1 MTPFVVLDAAAFDI
15 LGTVHDSG
23 LRALLRRSAQRGGT
37 VSCAA
42 VTLAEVCR
50 GSARTRQMEA
60 ALARSHGGQRIRVVA
75 TDERLA
81 KMVGAILHHTGL
93 GSDRIADA
101 HVVAV
106 CAPADAALVLTE
118 DPGDIAELA
127 SALPGCRIVTRRPDA
142 PL

>member
-1 MTPFVVLDAAAFDI
+1 VSPVVVLDAAAFDI
-15 LGTVHDSG
+15 LGTPRDTD
-23 LRALLRRSAQRGGT
+23 LRALLRRTAERGGR
-37 VSCAA
+37 VCCAA

-50 GSARTRQMEA
+50 GMARTRHAEA

-75 TDERLA
+75 TDERLG
-81 KMVGAILHHTGL
+81 KLVGAILHQAGL

-106 CAPADAALVLTE
+106 CAPSDAALVLTE

-127 SALPGCRIVTRRPDA
+127 AALPGSRIVTRRPDA
-142 PL
+142 RL

>member
-1 MTPFVVLDAAAFDI
+1 MTPFVVLDAAAFDV
-15 LGTVHDSG
+15 LGTPRDSG
-23 LRALLRRSAQRGGT
+23 LRALLRRTAERGGK

-50 GSARTRQMEA
+50 GLARTRQMEA

-75 TDERLA
+75 TDERLG
-81 KMVGAILHHTGL
+81 KLVGAILHQAGL

-127 SALPGCRIVTRRPDA
+127 AALPGCRIVTRRPDA

>member
-1 MTPFVVLDAAAFDI
+1 VSPFVVLDAAAFDV
-15 LGTVHDSG
+15 LGGPRDSG
-23 LRALLRRSAQRGGT
+23 LRALLRRTAERGGR

-50 GSARTRQMEA
+50 GSSRTRRIEA
-60 ALARSHGGQRIRVVA
+60 ALARSHGGQRIRLVA

-81 KMVGAILHHTGL
+81 KLVGAILHQAGC

-101 HVVAV
+101 HVVAA
-106 CAPADAALVLTE
+106 CAPAEAALVLTE

-127 SALPGCRIVTRRPDA
+127 AALPGCRIATRRPDA
-142 PL
+142 PM

>member
-1 MTPFVVLDAAAFDI
+1 MTPFVVLDAAAFDV
-15 LGTVHDSG
+15 LGTPRDSS
-23 LRALLRRSAQRGGT
+23 LRALLRRTVERGGK

-50 GSARTRQMEA
+50 GLARTRQMEA

-75 TDERLA
+75 TDERLG
-81 KMVGAILHHTGL
+81 KLVGAILHHAGL

-101 HVVAV
+101 HVVAI
-106 CAPADAALVLTE
+106 CAPSDAALVLTE

-127 SALPGCRIVTRRPDA
+127 VAIPGCRIVTRRPDA

>member
-75 TDERLA
+75 TDESLA

>member
-1 MTPFVVLDAAAFDI
+1 VTPFVVLDAAAFDV
-15 LGTVHDSG
+15 LDTPRGSD
-23 LRALLRRSAQRGGT
+23 LRALLRRAAERGGR

-50 GSARTRQMEA
+50 GLARTRQTEA

-81 KMVGAILHHTGL
+81 KLVGAILHQAGRA
-93 GSDRIADA
+93 SDLIADA

-106 CAPADAALVLTE
+106 CAPADAALILTE
-118 DPGDIAELA
+118 DPDDIAQLA
-127 SALPGCRIVTRRPDA
+127 VALPGCRIVTRRPEA

>member
-1 MTPFVVLDAAAFDI
+1 
-15 LGTVHDSG
+15 
-23 LRALLRRSAQRGGT
+23 
-37 VSCAA
+37 
-42 VTLAEVCR
+42 
-50 GSARTRQMEA
+50 
-60 ALARSHGGQRIRVVA
+60 VVA

-81 KMVGAILHHTGL
+81 KLVGAILHHAGR

-106 CAPADAALVLTE
+106 CAPADAALVLTD

-127 SALPGCRIVTRRPDA
+127 TALPGYRIVTRRPGT

>member
-1 MTPFVVLDAAAFDI
+1 MTSLVVLDAAAFDV
-15 LGTVHDSG
+15 LGTARGSSM
-23 LRALLRRSAQRGGT
+23 RALLQRTAERGGR

-50 GSARTRQMEA
+50 GTARTRKVEA
-60 ALARSHGGQRIRVVA
+60 ALAQIRGGQRIRVVS

-81 KMVGAILHHTGL
+81 KLVGAILHHVGH

-101 HVVAV
+101 HVVAI
-106 CAPADAALVLTE
+106 CASFDQSLVLTE
-118 DPGDIAELA
+118 DLEDIAELA
-127 SALPGCRIVTRRPDA
+127 AALPGCRIVTRRPGA

>member
-1 MTPFVVLDAAAFDI
+1 MTPFVVLDAAAFDV
-15 LGTVHDSG
+15 LGAPGDSD
-23 LRALLRRSAQRGGT
+23 LRALLRRTAERGGK

-50 GSARTRQMEA
+50 GLARTRKMEA

-81 KMVGAILHHTGL
+81 KLVGGILHHAGL
-93 GSDRIADA
+93 GSDRIANA

-106 CAPADAALVLTE
+106 CAPAEAALVLTE

-127 SALPGCRIVTRRPDA
+127 AALPGCRIVTRRPDA

>member
-1 MTPFVVLDAAAFDI
+1 MTPFVVLNAAAFDV
-15 LGTVHDSG
+15 LGTPHDAG
-23 LRALLRRSAQRGGT
+23 LRALLRRTVERGGK

-60 ALARSHGGQRIRVVA
+60 ALARSHGGQRIRVVP
-75 TDERLA
+75 TDERLG
-81 KMVGAILHHTGL
+81 KLVGAVLHHAGL

-101 HVVAV
+101 HVVAI
-106 CAPADAALVLTE
+106 CAPAEAALVLTE
-118 DPGDIAELA
+118 DPGDIAALA
-127 SALPGCRIVTRRPDA
+127 AALPGCRIVTRRPDA